1 MGSMQFDEDLADAA
15 VARVRRWLAEPR
27 GRRDASAQQL
37 ARLLQDPGG
46 LQFAIDFV
54 DRVIRPEDTQVA
66 GREFARLAGRAP
78 KFLGPGLRS
87 AVRAGGVASSVLPAV
102 TVPAARAAMRKMV
115 SHLIIDAS
123 DRRLGRHLAR
133 LRRQHVQLNVNLL
146 GEAVLGR
153 RQAEA
158 RLRGTEALLRRDDVD
173 YVSIKVSSVVPQLN
187 MWAFD
192 ETVAEVVERLTPL
205 YRIAA
210 AKDKFINLDMEEY
223 RDFDLTL
230 AVFEALLSKPEF
242 RSLSAGIVI
251 QAYLPDALGAMRR
264 LDEFARARMADGG
277 APIKVRLVKGANLA
291 MERVDAAVHGWAL
304 ATCPSKE
311 ASDANYKRVLGFALR
326 EGGEHLRIGVAG
338 HNLFDLAYAIELA
351 EKAGTLD
358 ALDVEM
364 LLGMASEHLEAVRA
378 DVPRI
383 VLYTPVVH
391 PGDFDS
397 AVAYLIRRLEEN
409 GSQDNFMSAMF
420 RLDEPEAFAREEGRF
435 RASLALMVKQDDDGD
450 PRPNRVQD
458 RGADAGRPHPERFEN
473 EPDTDVALAPNRE
486 WARGIVGR
494 IPAST
499 LGTALVAEGSRIE
512 SAEALLAAAVA
523 AAPEW
528 AKLGAQGRRRVLYS
542 VADELA
548 KRRAD
553 LIEVMAAETG
563 KPMAEG
569 DVEVSEAIDFCRY
582 YADQSLALERCAE
595 ATARPVALTLVVPP
609 WNFPCAIPCGGVVAA
624 LATGS
629 SVILKPAPQAQ
640 RTAAVLVEAL
650 WAAGVPRAV
659 LHFAPVGESS
669 VARALITDERVGR
682 LIFTGSSET
691 AQLFASWRPEL
702 TILGETSGKNGI
714 IVMPDADL
722 DLAANDLVKSAFGHA
737 GQKCSAASLGIL
749 VGSVGTS
756 KRFLGQVVDA
766 ARTLTVGYP
775 QDPTIHVGPIVEP
788 ASGKLERALTT
799 LEPGERWLLEPERLD
814 DEGRLWRPGIR
825 AGVKPNSYSHRTEFF
840 GPHLSLI
847 QVGSLEEAIA
857 VQNGTDF
864 GLTAGLHSLDP
875 RTVEQWLKTVEAGN
889 CYVNRGITGAIVRR
903 QPFGGWKASQ
913 VGPGA
918 KAGGPNY
925 LTTLVDWQAPHY
937 GTDAMFLRA
946 AQDDD
951 LRTWEREFGVA
962 RDVSRLGTER
972 NVLRYRPTHEVLIRV
987 AEDARNVELQR
998 VLSTVIRTGSTVRI
1012 STHLPLT
1019 GTLAQLPCVVTSVV
1033 ESDAE
1038 FHRRLAR
1045 PTFFNA
1051 GQGMDPIRRIRVIGR
1066 DPELRA
1072 LLGGRVDV
1080 AVYDQPVTT
1089 SGRLEMLPFL
1099 REQAVSITAHRY
1111 GNPDPRFVG
1120 LRL

>member
-1 MGSMQFDEDLADAA
+1 MQLTDDLADAA
-15 VARVRRWLAEPR
+15 VARVRRWLAAPR
-27 GRRDASAQQL
+27 TTRRDKSAERLAS
-37 ARLLQDPGG
+37 LLQDPEG

-54 DRVIRPEDTQVA
+54 DRVIRPEDPQVA
-66 GREFARLAGRAP
+66 GREFTRLAGRAP
-78 KFLGPGLRS
+78 KFLGMGLRS
-87 AVRAGGVASSVLPAV
+87 AVRAGGLASSMLPAV
-102 TVPAARAAMRKMV
+102 TVPAAKAAMRQMV
-115 SHLIIDAS
+115 SHLVIDAS
-123 DRRLGRHLAR
+123 DRRLGQHLAR
-133 LRRQHVQLNVNLL
+133 LRSKGVQLNVNLL

-153 RQAEA
+153 RQAAA
-158 RLRGTEALLRRDDVD
+158 RLRGTEVLLSRDDVD

-192 ETVAEVVERLTPL
+192 ETVAEVVDRLTPL

-210 AKDKFINLDMEEY
+210 GKGKFINLDMEEY
-223 RDFDLTL
+223 RDFELTL

-242 RSLSAGIVI
+242 RSLHAGIVV

-264 LDEFARARMADGG
+264 LSDFARARVADGG

-291 MERVDAAVHGWAL
+291 MERVDAATHGWPL
-304 ATCPSKE
+304 AVCPSKE

-326 EGGEHLRIGVAG
+326 PEHSAHVRIGVAG

-351 EKAGTLD
+351 SRRGTLD

-364 LLGMASEHLEAVRA
+364 LLGMAEEHLDAVRA

-391 PGDFDS
+391 PEDFDS

-409 GSQDNFMSAMF
+409 GSPDNFMSAMF
-420 RLDEPEAFAREEGRF
+420 RLDQSDAFAREEGRF
-435 RASLALMVKQDDDGD
+435 RASLALMEQEDADGD
-450 PRPNRVQD
+450 PRPRREQD
-458 RGADAGRPHPERFEN
+458 RAADNGRPRPERFVN
-473 EPDTDVALAPNRE
+473 EPDTDVALVSNRE

-494 IPAST
+494 IPASP
-499 LGTALVAEGSRIE
+499 LGTALVEEASRVDDAEP
-512 SAEALLAAAVA
+512 LLAAAVA
-523 AAPEW
+523 AAPGW
-528 AKLGAQGRRRVLYS
+528 AKLGAEGRRRVLYAA
-542 VADELA
+542 ADELA
-548 KRRAD
+548 RRRAD
-553 LIEVMAAETG
+553 LVEVMASETG
-563 KPMAEG
+563 KTMAEG

-582 YADQSLALERCAE
+582 YADQSLEIERCEE
-595 ATARPVALTLVVPP
+595 ATAHPVALTLVVPP

-629 SVILKPAPQAQ
+629 AVILKPAPQAP

-650 WAAGVPRAV
+650 WASGVPRDV
-659 LHFAPVGESS
+659 LHFAPVGESD
-669 VARALITDERVGR
+669 VARTLITDERVGR
-682 LIFTGSSET
+682 MIFTGSSET
-691 AQLFASWRPEL
+691 AAMFGSWRPEL

-756 KRFLGQVVDA
+756 KRFLDQVLDA
-766 ARTLTVGYP
+766 VETLRVGYP
-775 QDPTIHVGPIVEP
+775 QDATVHVGPVIEP

-799 LEPGERWLLEPERLD
+799 LEAGERWLLEPKRLD
-814 DEGRLWRPGIR
+814 DEGRLWRPGVR
-825 AGVKPNSYSHRTEFF
+825 AGVRPGSYTHLTEFF

-847 QVGSLEEAIA
+847 HVDTLDEAIA

-875 RTVEQWLKTVEAGN
+875 RHVERWLEKVEAGN

-925 LTTLVDWQAPHY
+925 LSTLVDWEAPHY

-962 RDVSRLGTER
+962 RDVSALGVER
-972 NVLRYRPTHEVLIRV
+972 NVLRYRPTREVLVRV
-987 AEDARNVELQR
+987 ADDARQVEVQR
-998 VLSTVIRTGSTVRI
+998 VLSAAIRTGSKVRL

-1019 GTLAQLPCVVTSVV
+1019 GGQAQLPCVVTCVV
-1033 ESDAE
+1033 ESDEE

-1051 GQGMDPIRRIRVIGR
+1051 GQGMDRIRRIRVVGR
-1066 DPELRA
+1066 DPELRG
-1072 LLGGRVDV
+1072 LLGGDASV

-1120 LRL
+1120 LRV